1 MVRERRR
8 LRVQGVVQG
17 VGFRPFVYRTAVGL
31 GLAGSVRNLGDAG
44 VEIFAEGTA
53 KELDAF
59 VVALRESAPP
69 LARVASIDIERCDP
83 TGATAFVIASSKPGG
98 AGHGS
103 IPPDTALCASCIADI
118 LAETR
123 FRGYWA
129 TTCTDCGPRYTVIEG
144 LPYDRPKTSMRDFP
158 MCEACAREYGDPI
171 DRRYHAQTIACST
184 CGPRLTFDGAE
195 EDPIG
200 RAVDALAS
208 GKIVAIKGIGGT
220 HIACDATAAETVSSL
235 RERLGRPGQPFA
247 LMATEEVADRL
258 ALIDT
263 VERDLLRSSQRPI
276 VVVRKREHVLPE
288 GIAPG
293 LHTVGIMLP
302 YTGLHVL
309 VFHRLNVPLVMTSAN
324 LPGRPMLVENAEIR
338 ERLAGV
344 VDHFLVHD
352 RRIVARCDD
361 SVRRRAGAKTVFLR
375 RSRGYVPESIGVDLG
390 SARILALG
398 PESDLAFSLYADG
411 EVTMS
416 QHIGSVDDLETYGFL
431 NAAVAHL
438 ERLTAFG
445 SPEIV
450 ACDLHPQFLTTALAA
465 EIAREV
471 GARFVPVQHHIAHL
485 ASITGEHALDSA
497 VGIVLDGYGYGLDGS
512 AWGGEIFVALDRHVD
527 RVGSLSR
534 VRLPG
539 GDAAAR
545 EPLRVAAA
553 LLREADWPEEKAGKE
568 LRSRGVS
575 PSTMEALFAQIRQGV
590 NAPWTTSAGRFL
602 DAVSAW
608 LGICTART
616 YEGEPA
622 MRLEATA
629 AKGVPIDVGVRIERR
644 EGLRRVDTVGLFSA
658 LVELARSRPAEDVA
672 ATAQAALADGTA
684 RLAVEVAQERG
695 IDAIALTGGVA
706 YNGAISSRVRRRV
719 EEAGLRYV
727 TNERVPC
734 GDGGVSFGQAVFAGQ
749 KWGLSEADRTD
760 AGPRQ
765 NQSRRNESQR

>member
-44 VEIFAEGTA
+44 VEIFGEGTA
-53 KELDAF
+53 KALDALIA
-59 VVALRESAPP
+59 ALEEKAPP
-69 LARVASIDIERCDP
+69 LARVASVDVETCDP
-83 TGATAFVIASSKPGG
+83 TGETAFVIASSKPGG

-103 IPPDTALCASCIADI
+103 IPPDTSLCASCIADI
-118 LAETR
+118 RAETR

-129 TTCTDCGPRYTVIEG
+129 TTCTDCGPRFTVIEE
-144 LPYDRPKTSMRDFP
+144 LPYDRPQTSMRDFP
-158 MCEACAREYGDPI
+158 MCEACAREYRDPI
-171 DRRYHAQTIACST
+171 DRRYHAQTIACPM

-195 EDPIG
+195 GDPIG

-220 HIACDATAAETVSSL
+220 HIACDATAEETVSSL

-247 LMATEEVADRL
+247 LMTTEEAVDRL
-258 ALIDT
+258 AFVDT
-263 VERDLLRSSQRPI
+263 AERDLLRSPQRPI
-276 VVVRKREHVLPE
+276 VVLRKRERSLPE

-309 VFHRLNVPLVMTSAN
+309 LFDRLKAPLVMTSAN
-324 LPGRPMLVENAEIR
+324 LPGRPMLIGNAEIL
-338 ERLAGV
+338 ERLAGIA
-344 VDHFLVHD
+344 DHFLVHD
-352 RRIVARCDD
+352 RRILARCDD

-375 RSRGYVPESIGVDLG
+375 RSRGYVPESIHVDLG
-390 SARILALG
+390 KERILALG
-398 PESDLAFSLYADG
+398 PETDLAFSLYADG
-411 EVTMS
+411 EVKMS
-416 QHIGSVDDLETYGFL
+416 QHIGSVDDLETYEFM
-431 NAAVAHL
+431 NSAVAHL
-438 ERLTAFG
+438 KRLTAFG
-445 SPEIV
+445 IPEIV
-450 ACDLHPQFLTTALAA
+450 ACDLHPQFLTTTLAA
-465 EIAREV
+465 EIGREA
-471 GARFVPVQHHIAHL
+471 GARVVPVQHHIAHL
-485 ASITGEHALDSA
+485 ASVMGEHALDSA

-512 AWGGEIFVALDRHVD
+512 AWGGEVFVASDR
-527 RVGSLSR
+527 RVERAGSLSR

-553 LLREADWPEEKAGKE
+553 LLREAEWPEDEASKE

-575 PSTMEALFAQIRQGV
+575 LSTTETLFAQMRQGV
-590 NAPWTTSAGRFL
+590 NVPWTTSAGRFL

-608 LGICTART
+608 LGICTTRT

-629 AKGVPIDVGVRIERR
+629 ARGVPIDVGIGIERR
-644 EGLRRVDTVGLFSA
+644 GGLRRVDTVGLFSA
-658 LVELARSRPAEDVA
+658 LVELARSRSVEDVA

-684 RLAVEVAQERG
+684 RLAVEVAQERE

-706 YNGAISSRVRRRV
+706 YNDAIASRVRRRV

-727 TNERVPC
+727 TNECVPC

-749 KWGLSEADRTD
+749 KWGLTEADRTD
-760 AGPRQ
+760 AAPGQEQGKP
-765 NQSRRNESQR
+765 NESQT